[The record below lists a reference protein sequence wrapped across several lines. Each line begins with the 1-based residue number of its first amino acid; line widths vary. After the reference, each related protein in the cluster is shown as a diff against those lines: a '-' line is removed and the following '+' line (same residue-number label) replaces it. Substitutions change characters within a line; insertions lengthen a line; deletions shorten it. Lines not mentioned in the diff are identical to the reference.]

1 MLDHQ
6 DIHSEM
12 EKVQSNLPSIFWQS
26 RSDDPMLIA
35 DWKELALAP
44 TAWAWMDAE
53 TLPKSSPVWKTLWA
67 EAITWEMPE
76 SNTVEQAIRAWSD
89 YPVWNPKICTSLVQ
103 LMEHLQTRDWSSLL
117 TQDEL
122 KYNRFGYHL
131 LQALCFNSTNF
142 PLVNFSKVFNILNDS
157 NVLSPQ
163 LRERLMVCLLKLNDA
178 QWMQMMQN
186 ISDNA
191 ASPNTMSVGLWE
203 KILNSY
209 SWKKDWF
216 EDWKSLCEAMGQDY
230 LSRHLLCSQWSEQL
244 DKNSNLELAK
254 SYKDYDFSYLL
265 SSSF

>member
-1 MLDHQ
+1 
-6 DIHSEM
+6 
-12 EKVQSNLPSIFWQS
+12 
-26 RSDDPMLIA
+26 
-35 DWKELALAP
+35 
-44 TAWAWMDAE
+44 
-53 TLPKSSPVWKTLWA
+53 
-67 EAITWEMPE
+67 
-76 SNTVEQAIRAWSD
+76 
-89 YPVWNPKICTSLVQ
+89 
-103 LMEHLQTRDWSSLL
+103 
-117 TQDEL
+117 
-122 KYNRFGYHL
+122 
-131 LQALCFNSTNF
+131 
-142 PLVNFSKVFNILNDS
+142 
-157 NVLSPQ
+157 
-163 LRERLMVCLLKLNDA
+163 MVCLLKLNDA